1 LSQSVIARQVVV
13 AGGVFAPG
21 HLGELTRIIP
31 FEMVDAVLA
40 GCGAVQRRVRKLPAR
55 VVVYLLLAAAL
66 FEPAGYP
73 AVWCKLTSALEGSGA
88 AKVTAAALWQA
99 RTRLGPAPLRA
110 LFDLLRGPAAAPR
123 TSGSWWRG
131 LLVCAIDGTTLSV
144 ADTPANHRVYTTQP
158 GHHGGSGYPL
168 LRLVALVACGT
179 RSLIEV
185 VFGPTS
191 SGETTMTNQLAE
203 HLHAGMLVLTD
214 RNLTTAAL
222 TGRIAATGAHL
233 LGRCKANRKLPMVG
247 RLHDG
252 SWLSLLGGVQVRVI
266 DAQITIATR
275 AGRASGSYRLAT
287 TLTDAHTWPATAL
300 VTLYHQRWEIE
311 TAYLE
316 LKSSILGGRVL
327 RARTPAGIDQEVH
340 ALLVCYQLLRLAM
353 ADATSTQ
360 PGIDPDRASF
370 TVALNTARDQLIQ
383 AAGVIASTT
392 IDLVGKIGRA
402 VLDNLLADRRLRV
415 SPRVVKRA
423 ISKYNARGPTI
434 NRTSYKAT
442 LSIDILASP
451 TRLTTS
457 AGP

>member
-1 LSQSVIARQVVV
+1 
-13 AGGVFAPG
+13 
-21 HLGELTRIIP
+21 
-31 FEMVDAVLA
+31 M
-40 GCGAVQRRVRKLPAR
+40 
-55 VVVYLLLAAAL
+55 
-66 FEPAGYP
+66 
-73 AVWCKLTSALEGSGA
+73 
-88 AKVTAAALWQA
+88 
-99 RTRLGPAPLRA
+99 GPAPSTATGGVRI
-110 LFDLLRGPAAAPR
+110 G
-123 TSGSWWRG
+123 G

-144 ADTPANHRVYTTQP
+144 ADTPANHGVYTTQP

-203 HLHAGMLVLTD
+203 HLHAGMLVLCD
-214 RNLTTAAL
+214 RNLTTATL
-222 TGRIAATGAHL
+222 TGRIAATGAQL

-252 SWLSLLGGVQVRVI
+252 SWLSVLGGVQVRVV
-266 DAQITIATR
+266 DAEITIATR
-275 AGRASGSYRLAT
+275 AGRTSGSYRLAT

-300 VTLYHQRWEIE
+300 V
-311 TAYLE
+311 
-316 LKSSILGGRVL
+316 GRVL

-370 TVALNTARDQLIQ
+370 TIALNTARDQLIQ

-423 ISKYNARGPTI
+423 ISKYNARGPNI

-442 LSIDILASP
+442 LSIDILTHQP
-451 TRLTTS
+451 
-457 AGP
+457 P